1 MKHPKNHLIAI
12 KAFSET
18 ALVSQGWTVH
28 LIGKIFHGEYFVSIK
43 FFINEAQLSK
53 AVFFYD
59 SCQDIKNILSQCNI
73 GILVST
79 SEGFPVVILEYAK
92 VKLAVVSVNVGHC
105 ATIIEDGQSGFL
117 FDPNNID
124 NFKRQLERCATDTH
138 LSQVMANNLHQFC
151 RINFSENA
159 VLSQL
164 LTIYNNKSL

>member
-1 MKHPKNHLIAI
+1 MKHPKNHLFAI

-28 LIGKIFHGEYFVSIK
+28 LIDKIFDGEYFASRKSV
-43 FFINEAQLSK
+43 INEAQLSK

-59 SCQDIKNILSQCNI
+59 SCHDIKNILSQGNI

-92 VKLAVVSVNVGHC
+92 VKLAVVSSNVGHC

-124 NFKRQLERCATDTH
+124 NFKRQLERCAIETH

-164 LTIYNNKSL
+164 LTICNNKSL